1 MGHIHPVTDTDNKH
15 FIIDPITRAIKNET
29 SKLVLIKNDHNS
41 EEYTFE
47 IPRFVEGHDMS
58 LSTKVEV
65 HFINISSK
73 SREKSSGVYEVKD
86 IELDSENNTINF
98 SWLVSRACT
107 EYAGSL
113 TFAIRFACLTGDV
126 VDYAWHTGIYSGI
139 TVSDGISN
147 PEVELEDYIDLL
159 QSWYDKI
166 ISMSDDLYAVTDEG
180 VILNISEKMKALEI
194 SNEDLKAK
202 YDEVNEE
209 VKAKYDEVKE
219 EIDTRAFTNL
229 YSNLVDLG
237 YEEKIIHVYDILK
250 LMTDKSVAIL
260 ESNATQDPQ
269 LIDGGP
275 NTDGVL
281 YISKINNKNIIF
293 WWQQLL
299 TDGGF
304 IYNGSCKYDSSK
316 DEFSDITWKSF
327 KNCEVLDN
335 KVTTISETSTDV
347 EYPSAL
353 CVYNSIKETKESA
366 ISEAVNKALSKT
378 KELRRLQNYPNG
390 STKSWSYNTRNE
402 FLIIPIVGYFESNGS
417 TFLIDMM
424 INSSRLL
431 LGVTVYD
438 TETKLY
444 EVTKIDTLY
453 NPLAFSQDTNPYVF
467 KHVRYDIQLQM
478 YGGSSDGPALKIRA
492 TPVIF
497 SLGTKGTGNS
507 PVLLKNT
514 DSTPVPFSD
523 QIDAEITIY
532 NVYQVI

>member
-15 FIIDPITRAIKNET
+15 FVIDPITRAIKNET

-86 IELDSENNTINF
+86 IELDPENNTINF

-147 PEVELEDYIDLL
+147 LEVELEDYIDLL

-180 VILNISEKMKALEI
+180 VILNISEKMKTLEI

-209 VKAKYDEVKE
+209 VKVKYDEVKE

-304 IYNGSCKYDSSK
+304 IYNGSCKYDPSK

-335 KVTTISETSTDV
+335 KVTTISKTSTDV

-366 ISEAVNKALSKT
+366 ISEAVNKALSTKKGLVTLYSNNDGIGKYWGKDDKT
-378 KELRRLQNYPNG
+378 
-390 STKSWSYNTRNE
+390 
-402 FLIIPIVGYFESNGS
+402 FLSIPIQNVDISKGTTFMVDIEIVGTRHLIGITTSKSGS
-417 TFLIDMM
+417 LYTLFDTYRILTIGGINYYMDISYYIQRN
-424 INSSRLL
+424 INSEGSILNIR
-431 LGVTVYD
+431 GKF
-438 TETKLY
+438 KLY
-444 EVTKIDTLY
+444 TNGWGSANDDVYPDAYKI
-453 NPLAFSQDTNPYVF
+453 SCRV
-467 KHVRYDIQLQM
+467 
-478 YGGSSDGPALKIRA
+478 
-492 TPVIF
+492 
-497 SLGTKGTGNS
+497 
-507 PVLLKNT
+507 
-514 DSTPVPFSD
+514 
-523 QIDAEITIY
+523 Y
-532 NVYQVI
+532 NVYQVA